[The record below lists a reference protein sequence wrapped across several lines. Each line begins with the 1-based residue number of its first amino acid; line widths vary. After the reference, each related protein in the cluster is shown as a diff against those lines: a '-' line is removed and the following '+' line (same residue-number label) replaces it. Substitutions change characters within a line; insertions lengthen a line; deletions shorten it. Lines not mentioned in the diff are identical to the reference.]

1 MSAPLASR
9 RPVAYELHGDSWIDD
24 YRWLRDRDDPE
35 VVPYLASENAFT
47 EESTSRLEALRET
60 IFSET
65 RARVQETDFSAPAR
79 RGEWWYGRRTEE
91 GKQYPQ
97 FLRWHLTTDQ
107 DPQVILDQNELADH
121 RNFCDIGQLT
131 VSFDHTRL
139 AYSVDHSGN
148 ETFALRFRD
157 LGTGDDLA
165 DEVAE
170 TYYGGA
176 WSADGSRFFYTTLD
190 HAHRPYRI
198 WQHVLGQD
206 QAQDTLVVQEDDERF
221 EVDLGLTRDRL
232 FIMIEVISS
241 TTSETLVI
249 PSDQPDTAPKVLI
262 PRNPGVRY
270 MAEHHRDRWLV
281 VTDDNAPNGR
291 LISFTT
297 GAFADAAEVIPHDP
311 LKKVGKVLPFARH
324 LVVTGRR
331 HGNPAFT
338 VIPDDGDRFAIEFE
352 ETAYRLAVGE
362 NLDYDTATFRF
373 TYESFLVPRRV
384 TDIDLDSR
392 VQTIVKET
400 PAPNYNAS
408 DYDQRRIW
416 ATVDDLEIPITLVH
430 RKGLELPAPTL
441 LYGYGAYESSIDPW
455 FDPSHFPLLDRGVV
469 FAVAHIRGGGEMGRL
484 WHERGRM
491 GNKINTFKDFIA
503 AAEYLLE
510 SNIAEEGHLAA
521 RGVSAGGLLMG
532 AVTTMRPELWAAVVA
547 EVPFVDA
554 VNTMLDPSIPL
565 TVGEWE
571 EWGNPALADQ
581 YQWIKDYSPY
591 EHTVPAEY
599 PAILATAGFNDPR
612 VAYWEPAK
620 WVARL
625 RTVNKGSRPILLKTE
640 MGAGHGGPSG
650 RYDAWRDEAFILAF
664 VLDQLGVE
672 KV

>member
-9 RPVAYELHGDSWIDD
+9 RPVAYELHGESWIDD

-35 VVPYLASENAFT
+35 VVPYLESENAFT

-60 IFSET
+60 IFNET

-97 FLRWHLTTDQ
+97 FLRWHLTTDH

-131 VSFDHTRL
+131 VSFDQTRL

-157 LGTGDDLA
+157 LGTGADLA
-165 DEVAE
+165 DEVAG

-206 QAQDTLVVQEDDERF
+206 QAQDNLVFQEDDERF

-232 FIMIEVISS
+232 FIMIEVLSS
-241 TTSETLVI
+241 TTSETLVV
-249 PSDQPDTAPKVLI
+249 PSDQPDGAATVLI

-270 MAEHHRDRWLV
+270 LAEHHRDRWLV
-281 VTDDNAPNGR
+281 VTDENAPNGR
-291 LISFTT
+291 LMSFAT
-297 GAFADAAEVIPHDP
+297 GAVADASEVIPHDP

-324 LVVTGRR
+324 VVVTGRR

-338 VIPDDGDRFAIEFE
+338 VIPEDGDRFGIEFE

-362 NLDYDTATFRF
+362 NLDYDTAIFRF

-400 PAPNYNAS
+400 PAPNYNVS
-408 DYDQRRIW
+408 DYEQRRMW

-430 RKGLELPAPTL
+430 RRGLVLPAPTL

-455 FDPSHFPLLDRGVV
+455 FDPSQFPLLDRGVV

-491 GNKINTFKDFIA
+491 GDKINTFKDFIA
-503 AAEYLLE
+503 AAEFLLE
-510 SNIAEEGHLAA
+510 SGVAQEGHVAA

-532 AVTTMRPELWAAVVA
+532 AVTTMRPELWSAVVA

-571 EWGNPALADQ
+571 EWGNPTLADQ

-591 EHTVPAEY
+591 EHTVPADY

-625 RTVNKGSRPILLKTE
+625 RTVNKGNRPILLKTE

-664 VLDQLGVE
+664 VLDQLGVG

>member
-9 RPVAYELHGDSWIDD
+9 RPVAFELHGDSWIDD

-35 VVPYLASENAFT
+35 VIPYLESENAFT
-47 EESTSRLEALRET
+47 EESTSRLEALRAA
-60 IFSET
+60 IFNET
-65 RARVQETDFSAPAR
+65 RARVQETDLSAPAR
-79 RGEWWYGRRTEE
+79 RGDWWYGRRTEE

-97 FLRWHLTTDQ
+97 FLRWHLTTEH
-107 DPQVILDQNELADH
+107 DPEVILDQNELADH
-121 RNFCDIGQLT
+121 RSFCDIGQIS
-131 VSFDHTRL
+131 VSFDQTRL

-157 LGTGDDLA
+157 LVTGQDLA
-165 DEVAE
+165 DEVGG

-190 HAHRPYRI
+190 HAHRPHRI

-206 QAQDTLVVQEDDERF
+206 QIQDTIVFQEDDERF
-221 EVDLGLTRDRL
+221 EVDLALTRDRL
-232 FIMIEVISS
+232 FIMIDVISS
-241 TTSETLVI
+241 TTSETHVV
-249 PSDQPDTAPKVLI
+249 PSDSPDTAPLVLI
-262 PRNPGVRY
+262 PRDPGIRY
-270 MAEHHRDRWLV
+270 RAEHHQGRWLV
-281 VTDDNAPNGR
+281 VTDDSAPNGR
-291 LISFTT
+291 LISFEF
-297 GAFADAAEVIPHDP
+297 GVVSEASEVIPHDP
-311 LKKVGKVLPFARH
+311 LRKVGRILPFARH

-338 VIPDDGDRFAIEFE
+338 VIPDEGDRFEIEFE
-352 ETAYRLAVGE
+352 ESAYRLGVGE
-362 NLDYDTATFRF
+362 NLDYDTSTFRL
-373 TYESFLVPRRV
+373 TYESFLAPRRV
-384 TDIDLDSR
+384 IDIDLDNR
-392 VQTIVKET
+392 QQTIVKET
-400 PAPNYNAS
+400 PAPNYDATE
-408 DYDQRRIW
+408 YVQRRVW
-416 ATVDDLEIPITLVH
+416 AKVDDVEIPISLVH
-430 RKGLELPAPTL
+430 RKNLILPAPTL

-455 FDPSHFPLLDRGVV
+455 FDPSQFPLLDRGVV

-491 GNKINTFKDFIA
+491 GNKINTFNDFIA
-503 AAEYLLE
+503 VAEFLLE
-510 SNIAEEGHLAA
+510 SGVAEEGRIAA

-581 YQWIKDYSPY
+581 YEWIKDYSPY
-591 EHTVPAEY
+591 EHTVPADY

-625 RTVNKGSRPILLKTE
+625 RTVNKGNRPILLKTE

-664 VLDQLGVE
+664 VLDQLGLG

>member
-9 RPVAYELHGDSWIDD
+9 RPVTTELHGESWVDE

-35 VVPYLASENAFT
+35 VVPYLEAENAFT
-47 EESTSRLEALRET
+47 EESTSRLETLREA
-60 IFSET
+60 IFNET
-65 RARVQETDFSAPAR
+65 RARVQETDLSAPAR

-107 DPQVILDQNELADH
+107 DPQVILDQNDLADH
-121 RNFCDIGQLT
+121 RSFCDLGLLM
-131 VSFDHTRL
+131 VSFDQTRL

-157 LGTGDDLA
+157 LNTGRDL
-165 DEVAE
+165 DEEVAG
-170 TYYGGA
+170 THYGGA
-176 WSADGSRFFYTTLD
+176 WSADGTRFFYTTLD
-190 HAHRPYRI
+190 GAHRPYRI

-206 QAQDTLVVQEDDERF
+206 QAQDTLIFQEDDERF
-221 EVDLGLTRDRL
+221 EVELGLTRDRL
-232 FIMIEVISS
+232 FIMIEAISS
-241 TTSETLVI
+241 TTSETRVV
-249 PSDQPDTAPKVLI
+249 PSESPDRTPSVLL

-270 MAEHHRDRWLV
+270 RAEHHRSQWLV
-281 VTDDNAPNGR
+281 VTDEGAPNGR
-291 LISFTT
+291 LISFEP
-297 GAFADAAEVIPHDP
+297 GAVSEASELIPHDP
-311 LKKVGKVLPFARH
+311 LTKVGRVLPFARH

-331 HGNPAFT
+331 HGNPAIS
-338 VIPDDGDRFAIEFE
+338 VIPDEGELFDIDFE
-352 ETAYRLAVGE
+352 EPAYRLGAGE

-373 TYESFLVPRRV
+373 TYESFLAPRRV
-384 TDIDLDSR
+384 IDLDLDTR
-392 VQTIVKET
+392 AQTIVKET
-400 PAPNYNAS
+400 PTPNYDAS
-408 DYDQRRIW
+408 QYEQRRIW
-416 ATVDDLEIPITLVH
+416 ASVDDVELPITLVH
-430 RKGLELPAPTL
+430 RKGLALPAPTL
-441 LYGYGAYESSIDPW
+441 LYGYGAYESSLDPL
-455 FDPSHFPLLDRGVV
+455 FDPCQFPLLDRGVV

-484 WHERGRM
+484 WHEQGRM
-491 GNKINTFKDFIA
+491 GNKVNTFRDFIA
-503 AAEYLLE
+503 AAEFLLE
-510 SNIAEEGHLAA
+510 KGVAREGQIAA
-521 RGVSAGGLLMG
+521 RGISAGGLLMG

-554 VNTMLDPSIPL
+554 LNTMLDPSIPL

-571 EWGNPALADQ
+571 EWGNPAIADQ
-581 YQWIKDYSPY
+581 YQWMKEYSPY
-591 EHTVPAEY
+591 EHTVPADY

-625 RTVNKGSRPILLKTE
+625 RTVNKGNRPILLKTE

-664 VLDQLGVE
+664 VLDQLGVG

>member
-9 RPVAYELHGDSWIDD
+9 RPVASELHGESWVDE

-35 VVPYLASENAFT
+35 VVPYLESENAFT
-47 EESTSRLEALRET
+47 EESTSRLEALREA
-60 IFSET
+60 IFNET
-65 RARVQETDFSAPAR
+65 RARVQETDLSAPAR

-97 FLRWHLTTDQ
+97 FLRWLLTTDH

-121 RNFCDIGQLT
+121 RSFCDIGQLT
-131 VSFDHTRL
+131 VSSDQTRL

-157 LGTGDDLA
+157 LGTGRDLD
-165 DEVAE
+165 DEVAG

-206 QAQDTLVVQEDDERF
+206 QAQDTLVFQEDDERF
-221 EVDLGLTRDRL
+221 EVELGLTRDRL
-232 FIMIEVISS
+232 FIMIEAISS
-241 TTSETLVI
+241 TTSETRVI
-249 PSDQPDTAPKVLI
+249 PSESPDGTPTILLS
-262 PRNPGVRY
+262 RNPGVRY
-270 MAEHHRDRWLV
+270 RAEHHRGHWLV
-281 VTDDNAPNGR
+281 VTDDEAPNGR
-291 LISFTT
+291 LISFEP
-297 GAFADAAEVIPHDP
+297 GAASDASELIPHDP
-311 LKKVGKVLPFARH
+311 LQKVGRVLPFARH

-331 HGNPAFT
+331 HGNPAIS
-338 VIPDDGDRFAIEFE
+338 VIPDDGKPFEITFE
-352 ETAYRLAVGE
+352 EPAYRLGVGE
-362 NLDYDTATFRF
+362 NLDYDTAIFRF
-373 TYESFLVPRRV
+373 TYESFLAPRKV
-384 TDIDLDSR
+384 IDIDLDTR
-392 VQTIVKET
+392 TQTIVKET
-400 PAPNYNAS
+400 PTPNYDAS
-408 DYDQRRIW
+408 QYEQRRIW
-416 ATVDDLEIPITLVH
+416 ASVDDVELPITLVH
-430 RKGLELPAPTL
+430 RKGLVLPAPTL

-455 FDPSHFPLLDRGVV
+455 FDPCQFPLLDRGVV

-491 GNKINTFKDFIA
+491 GNKINTFRDFIA
-503 AAEYLLE
+503 AAEFLLE
-510 SNIAEEGHLAA
+510 KGVAREGQIAA

-571 EWGNPALADQ
+571 EWGNPAIADQ
-581 YQWIKDYSPY
+581 YQWIKAYSPY
-591 EHTVPAEY
+591 EHTIPADY

-664 VLDQLGVE
+664 VLDQLGVG